1 MGDAD
6 ASAGLQGERGHRD
19 ERVEVPV
26 HGRGEEAG
34 GVVVGE
40 AGRLQAFA
48 GVGVVEAGS
57 GSGGGVR
64 ARTPPLVP
72 EKPGEGPGDGQERG
86 GGPVPGGRGAHL
98 RRRVAAV
105 PGRGLDAAHTE
116 RRRDARVG
124 PLSVSGVRGW
134 REGMRKSVKKEG
146 VTEKKAL
153 EKKEITPGIRVVG
166 EEVKLLPIETVKPN
180 GWNPNRMST
189 FMRESLKRGLLAD
202 GWLLSQSL
210 LVWGT
215 DEKGSEKNLIIDGEH
230 RWLVGKELGLIQAP
244 MVLLHRMSE
253 GQAKALTI
261 KMNQKRGEFDDND
274 LGALIREIQNEIGA
288 EVPMLSF
295 NLGIETEELMR
306 LMALPPVDMGDAG
319 ERELVVGSPPGEVGS
334 GMDTHVRMVQLFFSK
349 EQYDEFVGLVKL
361 AAPGL
366 GTKNVSDTSLEAL
379 RWVSHAGSAS
389 K

>member
-1 MGDAD
+1 
-6 ASAGLQGERGHRD
+6 
-19 ERVEVPV
+19 
-26 HGRGEEAG
+26 
-34 GVVVGE
+34 
-40 AGRLQAFA
+40 
-48 GVGVVEAGS
+48 
-57 GSGGGVR
+57 
-64 ARTPPLVP
+64 
-72 EKPGEGPGDGQERG
+72 
-86 GGPVPGGRGAHL
+86 
-98 RRRVAAV
+98 
-105 PGRGLDAAHTE
+105 
-116 RRRDARVG
+116 
-124 PLSVSGVRGW
+124 
-134 REGMRKSVKKEG
+134 MRKSVKKEG